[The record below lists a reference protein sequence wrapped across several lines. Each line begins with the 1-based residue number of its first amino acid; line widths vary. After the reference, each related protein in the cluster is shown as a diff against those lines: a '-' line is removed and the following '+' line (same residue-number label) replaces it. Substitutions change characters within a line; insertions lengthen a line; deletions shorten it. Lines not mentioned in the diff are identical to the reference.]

1 MNAQQIA
8 QVQAVAGL
16 YRTINNASLISAD
29 EDSDALAVGQFVDDY
44 QRLVA
49 TPNDD
54 VPEVNRRYAAAFNS
68 AKALVL
74 LLDAERVQIIASYHG
89 GKHDGR

>member
-16 YRTINNASLISAD
+16 YRMINSASLVSVNA
-29 EDSDALAVGQFVDDY
+29 DSDALAVGQFMDDY
-44 QRLVA
+44 QRLVDA
-49 TPNDD
+49 PNDD
-54 VPEVNRRYAAAFNS
+54 VPEVNRRYSTMFNS

-74 LLDAERVQIIASYHG
+74 LMDAERVQIIASYHG
-89 GKHDGR
+89 GAV